1 MVVSGKAK
9 TLHEFTLI
17 NLRAMTKKIESIFE
31 EYNKIGNEDL
41 VSTIDFVDEHYSI
54 LINFK
59 SDEVDV
65 IEKISII
72 FKEYFICLN
81 ELGRYSMI
89 IKKRP
94 EIKSFVEK
102 LNENS
107 RCFKDCFVEIEY
119 LFADALSSNGSEY
132 KKAISVLTN
141 IRTIKPENENISFDL
156 KYAKLNLRRKY
167 YKIFVIGGLIIAII
181 GLAPRLV
188 SNDRIF
194 LIIDLIGFG
203 IFTLA
208 YLAQNI
214 DEYLTEKSPTANP
227 Q

>member
-1 MVVSGKAK
+1 
-9 TLHEFTLI
+9 
-17 NLRAMTKKIESIFE
+17 MTKKIESIFE

-81 ELGRYSMI
+81 ELGRFSAI
-89 IKKRP
+89 INKRP
-94 EIKSFVEK
+94 EIKSFVEN
-102 LNENS
+102 LNEES
-107 RCFKDCFVEIEY
+107 KCFKDCFVEIEY

-141 IRTIKPENENISFDL
+141 IQTIDPKNENISFNL
-156 KYAKLNLRRKY
+156 KYAKLNSRRKY
-167 YKIFVIGGLIIAII
+167 YAKFTITGLIIAFI
-181 GLAPRLV
+181 GLVPRLV
-188 SNDRIF
+188 SDDRIF
-194 LIIDLIGFG
+194 IIIDLIGFG
-203 IFTLA
+203 IFVLA
-208 YLAQNI
+208 YLTQNI
-214 DEYLTEKSPTANP
+214 DEYLTEKRPTANP